1 MCSRWPGLIAPMRT
15 CLAGSQENVSLTVK
29 AVNRRGKTILCHVT
43 VTPLRNRT
51 DAVDGVILITEEILK
66 TISKDG
72 AKQSDAKDA
81 AAKSK

>member
-1 MCSRWPGLIAPMRT
+1 VVADREGREPPR
-15 CLAGSQENVSLTVK
+15 EN
-29 AVNRRGKTILCHVT
+29 H
-43 VTPLRNRT
+43 PLPRDRHASPQPNECGPT
-51 DAVDGVILITEEILK
+51 ASFLITEEILK